1 MSLPT
6 DVYYISN
13 AQHSKYLTLK
23 DGDIKAKTDVVTTA
37 DETNS
42 KVRRRYILTWSTDEW
57 VYVCCSGSYTG
68 AQEASF
74 TPSSITSIRAS
85 FVGRRPTSCTSEFNA
100 DR

>member
-6 DVYYISN
+6 DIYYISN

-42 KVRRRYILTWSTDEW
+42 KVRRRYILTWSTDE
-57 VYVCCSGSYTG
+57 
-68 AQEASF
+68 
-74 TPSSITSIRAS
+74 
-85 FVGRRPTSCTSEFNA
+85 
-100 DR
+100 